1 MGWHCVVGINFRRT
15 PDPTSPFTTETV
27 IVTLAV
33 ALSWDSEIERVHSAI
48 ATELR
53 FWWRE
58 AQFLQIC
65 SGFKQ
70 EVESGEMLRLLPW
83 LFMWWNLGC
92 VVAPSMMAIVAQAS
106 PLVALQTSF
115 AMNADVPAKSDS
127 CHMEDQE
134 KYRAAI
140 GLRTRHLQS
149 EAARHEQR
157 LADLHLQLTGED
169 RCCTPIHRNMLAM
182 KEWMGSSNDGFDEIE
197 AALNRRQGEIDRLL
211 RATDAAI
218 ARTLAQLVP
227 N

>member
-1 MGWHCVVGINFRRT
+1 
-15 PDPTSPFTTETV
+15 
-27 IVTLAV
+27 
-33 ALSWDSEIERVHSAI
+33 
-48 ATELR
+48 
-53 FWWRE
+53 
-58 AQFLQIC
+58 
-65 SGFKQ
+65 
-70 EVESGEMLRLLPW
+70 MLRLLPW
-83 LFMWWNLGC
+83 LFMWW
-92 VVAPSMMAIVAQAS
+92 AQAS

-157 LADLHLQLTGED
+157 LADLHLQLTGE
-169 RCCTPIHRNMLAM
+169 
-182 KEWMGSSNDGFDEIE
+182 EWMGSSNDGFDEIE

-218 ARTLAQLVP
+218 ARKKAQVQ
-227 N
+227 